1 MTRYLLAVDSVH
13 TAAAAAD
20 ALDSLDAEDAVVA
33 VGVVPEGAT
42 GADARE
48 RDRERDVDDAL
59 NAVRVRFAVPAVEPD
74 RREGVP
80 DEEILAAAADHGADR
95 IVLGT
100 RGGAPDD
107 RAAGG
112 LGGTTAAVLA
122 STDRP
127 ALVVPTT

>member
-1 MTRYLLAVDSVH
+1 VTRYLLAVDSVH

-33 VGVVPEGAT
+33 VGVVPEGAA

-48 RDRERDVDDAL
+48 RDVNDAL

-122 STDRP
+122 SADRP

>member
-20 ALDSLDAEDAVVA
+20 ALDSLDAGDTVVA
-33 VGVVPEGAT
+33 VGVVPD
-42 GADARE
+42 GADDDAA
-48 RDRERDVDDAL
+48 RDVDDAL
-59 NAVRVRFAVPAVEPD
+59 NAARVRFAVPGVETD
-74 RREGVP
+74 RREGIT
-80 DEEILAAAADHGADR
+80 DGEILAAAADHDADR

-112 LGGTTAAVLA
+112 LGGTAASVLA
-122 STDRP
+122 DADRP
-127 ALVVPTT
+127 VLVVPTT

>member
-33 VGVVPEGAT
+33 VGVVPEGPTDAT
-42 GADARE
+42 ARA
-48 RDRERDVDDAL
+48 RDVDDAL
-59 NAVRVRFAVPAVEPD
+59 NAVRVRFAVPTVETD

-80 DEEILAAAADHGADR
+80 DEEILEAAADHGADR

-122 STDRP
+122 SADHP